1 MYCRNCGKE
10 IAGSANFCGGCGS
23 PVAVEQENTQA
34 ASAKAPVI
42 NEAQENKV
50 IFILAYL
57 GILFFLP
64 LVSCPNS
71 KVGRFHAN
79 QGLLLLITSVAGQI
93 VVNILSGIILA
104 ISWRL
109 WSITSLI
116 SWAWAIAI
124 IALVIIGMSSANKGE
139 QKPLPIIGKFT
150 LIK

>member
-1 MYCRNCGKE
+1 M
-10 IAGSANFCGGCGS
+10 
-23 PVAVEQENTQA
+23 
-34 ASAKAPVI
+34 